1 MYYNYNIYDVCID
14 LTIVNYLNLW
24 SPTGRGV
31 SDSSREARKLRSVS
45 FDSAQQA

>member
-1 MYYNYNIYDVCID
+1 MGYINIR
-14 LTIVNYLNLW
+14 

-31 SDSSREARKLRSVS
+31 SDSSREARKLRPVS